1 MDDCVKAKQSKE
13 RKTER
18 EEKRETGQT
27 VLCWPRFTFF
37 WGINCKHPDGDF
49 CVNICRHFRIFNV
62 KIADPKT
69 FLREREENMER

>member
-18 EEKRETGQT
+18 EEEKDGPDGA
-27 VLCWPRFTFF
+27 LLAAFHIF

-62 KIADPKT
+62 KIADQN
-69 FLREREENMER
+69 FFERERKTER